1 MNVGLGDEV
10 VDVLDVLGEVPRVLV
25 EVHAGDRV
33 RVFVHDGSV
42 LSLEVSLLVLPGALS
57 QPRQVNLRLHQRPE
71 RLHRPDELAHPR
83 LRLAR
88 VPEHL
93 LALHELRDDGVKRD
107 DRQLVRVQHEQKR
120 TVLAPIYAVDFQP
133 NSLLL
138 QLDRGGEGREEPL
151 QEPSSQRQLRAA
163 AARGGH
169 PRLFFVPLHLAIDGE
184 DLASTLAFL
193 ELAHP
198 RVVLVSLD
206 VGILVVQLSPPGFH
220 GHQRD
225 AHAVHGRVVLRA
237 LLPLALGLFSGF
249 VFADDDDAVGAA
261 SSAAAGSTRAV
272 GVRSGR
278 VLCRAPGLSVDGVVH
293 IVHIVHTAV
302 HVVVARV
309 FVHELMGGEQGS
321 RRGLECAVS

>member
-42 LSLEVSLLVLPGALS
+42 LSLEVSLLVLPGSLS

-93 LALHELRDDGVKRD
+93 LTLHELRDDGVKRD
-107 DRQLVRVQHEQKR
+107 DRQLVRVQHQQKR
-120 TVLAPIYAVDFQP
+120 TVLAPIYAVYFQP
-133 NSLLL
+133 NRLLL

-169 PRLFFVPLHLAIDGE
+169 PRLFFVPLHFAIDGE
-184 DLASTLAFL
+184 DLASALAFL

-198 RVVLVSLD
+198 RVVLVAFD

-237 LLPLALGLFSGF
+237 LLALALGLFSGF

-261 SSAAAGSTRAV
+261 SSAAPGSTRAV

-278 VLCRAPGLSVDGVVH
+278 VLCRAPGLPVILVDGV
-293 IVHIVHTAV
+293 VHIVHTAV